1 MLTDEVDTA
10 FGRVMRLVR
19 FAVIAATLSVAVQAT
34 AFTVER
40 LDPSQPQA
48 SVATS
53 PTAPSEQVPLLYVV
67 DGVRYQRDQI
77 PVIDV
82 DQVLVVKV
90 IKGQGALDK
99 YGRDAAYGVVVIT
112 TRQAVIPQ
120 A

>member
-1 MLTDEVDTA
+1 MKL
-10 FGRVMRLVR
+10 LR
-19 FAVIAATLSVAVQAT
+19 FAAIAATLTVAVQAT

-40 LDPSQPQA
+40 LDPSQPEPFVAA
-48 SVATS
+48 SPA
-53 PTAPSEQVPLLYVV
+53 APAEQVPLLYVV

-99 YGRDAAYGVVVIT
+99 YGRDAEYGVVVIT